1 MLIKL
6 VTYFMSTIRNSKFA
20 RAISGFVG
28 LSTALVMV
36 GGAAVMPASALTIA
50 ELQAQIL
57 ALQAQLT
64 SLQGGSTASCAYTF
78 ATNLKQGSTGTDV
91 MNLQKVL
98 NMNAATQVSS
108 SGAGSPGN
116 ETSYFGPATKAAVIK
131 FQNMYASDIL
141 TPVGLTAGTGF
152 VGASTR
158 AKLNGICTST
168 TTTTTTTPTAGTGLT
183 VAAATQPANSLAP
196 QSTARIPFTKVTF
209 TAGNDGDV
217 TVSGITVERGGLAQD
232 AVFSGIV
239 LMDENDTQWGIAKT
253 LNSNHQATVGDSFV
267 VKKGTSRT
275 MTIAGNMASSLSSYA
290 GQIVSLSVVG
300 VNTSATVTGSL
311 PISGAQH
318 TINSTLSTGSVT
330 MARGS
335 DDPGSSQTK
344 EIGTTGYT
352 FSSVKVTAG
361 SAEKVYLKS
370 IRWNQTGSAGSG
382 DLANL
387 KTYVDGTAYDM
398 TASSDGKYYTTVFSG
413 NGILIDKGFTKDAS
427 VRGDITGGSGRT
439 VDFDIAKRTDVG
451 LKGETYGYGIIPPQT
466 GSSVPTADTSAYSS
480 SEDPWY
486 DASQVTVS
494 AGTITVSTDSSVAAQ
509 NIAINLSNQPL
520 GGYSVEVRGEPV
532 TVSSIK
538 FNLSTTTSITNVSL
552 VDGTGKVL
560 AGPLDTAGTAAAA
573 LAFTDAVTFPVG
585 TTKVQLKGKLS
596 TSWYNNATVAAS
608 TTPSTDWTSS
618 TGQTTGNSITLS
630 PTSALTSNTMTVK
643 SGALTV
649 NVSTQPVAQNV
660 VAGASQF
667 TFANYIFDAS
677 QSGEDVRITSIP
689 LYNDGTGTATDLTSC
704 QLYDGATSVTTGSNI
719 KNPTAF
725 ASTTSMTFDGSG
737 LTISKG
743 TSKTLA
749 LKCNV
754 KSGTTSTYWWG
765 IDAGQ
770 NSSFTGATGLSSGQT
785 IAETFTDANGQVMT
799 AVAGG
804 SYTVVADSSAS
815 YNYKAAQAGTNVT
828 LGALRFTANASEDI
842 TLKQIALELGNT
854 ASNSPSD
861 LVGQKATLWDGSTKV
876 GEAQFGLA
884 SADNATSTLT
894 TTVVIPKGETKTI
907 VVKGDLSAH
916 DTVNGTPGAFLSV
929 TYDGDNNGLNG
940 NYATGNDSGST
951 ISGGTTSDVTT
962 NGVRIFRTV
971 PTVAVT
977 SNGGTG
983 TLQAGADLFKFTVTN
998 PNSRDVVFYKFTF
1011 STATSG
1017 ANVNGFT
1024 LYGDSVAFN
1033 SEVTLTTTAQDL
1045 ELTGTGTSQAQVVPA
1060 NGSKTYVLKASSV
1073 ANPSTSVIDSITLA
1087 LLADTSYPSLAGLMG
1102 TVTTVDAGSVNT
1114 DNIIWS
1120 PFSTTTPEATAATQ
1134 NNLDW
1139 TNGYGLPGFP
1149 SNAAFPTQTWTS
1161 AN

>member
-1 MLIKL
+1 
-6 VTYFMSTIRNSKFA
+6 MSTIRNSKFA

-50 ELQAQIL
+50 ELQAQIQ
-57 ALQAQLT
+57 ALQAQLA
-64 SLQGGSTASCAYTF
+64 SLQGPSTASCAYTF

-98 NMNAATQVSS
+98 NMNAATKVAST
-108 SGAGSPGN
+108 GAGSPGN
-116 ETSYFGPATKAAVIK
+116 ETSTFGPATKAAVIK
-131 FQNMYASDIL
+131 FQNTYASEVL

-152 VGASTR
+152 VGAATR
-158 AKLNGICTST
+158 AKLNTICAGAPTAP
-168 TTTTTTTPTAGTGLT
+168 TTTTPTTAGTGLT

-267 VKKGTSRT
+267 VKKGSSRT

-290 GQIVSLSVVG
+290 GQIVSLSIVG

-330 MARGS
+330 MSRGS

-344 EIGTTGYT
+344 EIGTTGYI
-352 FSSVKVTAG
+352 FSSVKITAG

-398 TASSDGKYYTTVFSG
+398 TASSDGKYYTAVFPG
-413 NGILIDKGFTKDAS
+413 NGLLIDKGFTKDAS
-427 VRGDITGGSGRT
+427 VKGDITGGSGRT
-439 VDFDIAKRTDVG
+439 VDFDVAKRTDIG

-466 GSSVPTADTSAYSS
+466 GSSVPTADTAAFSS

-486 DASQVTVS
+486 DAAQVTVS
-494 AGTITVSTDSSVAAQ
+494 AGTITVSTDSTVAAQ
-509 NIAINLSNQPL
+509 NIAINLTNQPL
-520 GGYSVEVRGEPV
+520 GGYSVEVRGEPI

-538 FNLSTTTSITNVSL
+538 FNLSTTTSITNVTL
-552 VDGTGKVL
+552 VDGTGKIL

-596 TSWYNNATVAAS
+596 TSFYNNATVAAS
-608 TTPSTDWTSS
+608 TTPSTDWTSV
-618 TGQTTGNSITLS
+618 TGQTTGNTITLS
-630 PTSALTSNTMTVK
+630 PASALTSNTMTVK

-660 VAGASQF
+660 VAGANQF

-677 QSGEDVRITSIP
+677 QSGEDVRITTIP
-689 LYNDGTGTATDLTSC
+689 LYFDTNGTRTDLTSC
-704 QLYDGATSVTTGSNI
+704 QLYDGSSSVTTGSNI
-719 KNPTAF
+719 KNPATTDTAS
-725 ASTTSMTFDGSG
+725 STNMTFDGTG

-749 LKCNV
+749 MKCNV
-754 KSGTTSTYWWG
+754 KSGVTSLYWWG

-770 NSSFTGATGLSSGQT
+770 NSSFTGVTGLSSGQT
-785 IAETFTDANGQVMT
+785 IAESFTDANGQVMT

-804 SYTVVADSSAS
+804 SYTVTADSSAS

-828 LGALRFTANASEDI
+828 LGAFRFTASVSEDI
-842 TLKQIALELGNT
+842 TLKQIALQLANT
-854 ASNSPSD
+854 ASNSPAD
-861 LVGQKATLWDGSTKV
+861 LVGQKMTLWDGLTKV

-884 SADNATSTLT
+884 GADNATSTLT
-894 TTVVIPKGETKTI
+894 TTVTIPKGETKTI
-907 VVKGDLSAH
+907 VVKGDLSAQ
-916 DTVNGTPGAFLSV
+916 DAVNGTPGAFLSV
-929 TYDGDNNGLNG
+929 TYDGNNNGLNG
-940 NYATGNDSGST
+940 NYGTGVDSGST

-983 TLQAGADLFKFTVTN
+983 TLQAGADLYKFTVTN
-998 PNSRDVVFYKFTF
+998 PNNRDAVFYKFTF

-1060 NGSKTYVLKASSV
+1060 NSSKTYILKASSV

-1087 LLADTSYPSLAGLMG
+1087 LLADTSYPSLSGLMG
-1102 TVTTVDAGSVNT
+1102 TVITVEAGSANT

-1139 TNGYGLPGFP
+1139 TNGYGMPGFP

>member
-1 MLIKL
+1 
-6 VTYFMSTIRNSKFA
+6 MSTIRNSKFA

-36 GGAAVMPASALTIA
+36 GGAAVMPAQALTVA

-64 SLQGGSTASCAYTF
+64 SLQGPSTASCAYTF

-98 NMNAATQVSS
+98 NMNAATKVAS

-116 ETSYFGPATKAAVIK
+116 ETSTFGPATKAAVIK
-131 FQNMYASDIL
+131 FQDMYASEVL
-141 TPVGLTAGTGF
+141 TPVGLSKGTGF
-152 VGASTR
+152 VGAATR
-158 AKLNGICTST
+158 AKLNTVCTST
-168 TTTTTTTPTAGTGLT
+168 TTTTTTTTTTAGTGLS

-330 MARGS
+330 MSRGS

-398 TASSDGKYYTTVFSG
+398 TASSDGKYYTAVFSG
-413 NGILIDKGFTKDAS
+413 NGLLIDKGFTKDAS
-427 VRGDITGGSGRT
+427 VRGDIVGGSGRT
-439 VDFDIAKRTDVG
+439 VDFDVAKRTDIG

-466 GSSVPTADTSAYSS
+466 GSTDPTDDTAAFSS
-480 SEDPWY
+480 TEDPWY
-486 DASQVTVS
+486 DAAQVTVS
-494 AGTITVSTDSSVAAQ
+494 AGTITVSTDSTVAAQ
-509 NIAINLSNQPL
+509 NIAINLPNQPL

-538 FNLSTTTSITNVSL
+538 FNISTTTSITNVTL

-560 AGPLDTAGTAAAA
+560 AGPIDTAGTAAAA
-573 LAFTDAVTFPVG
+573 LPFTDAVTFPVG

-608 TTPSTDWTSS
+608 TTPSTDWTSV

-630 PTSALTSNTMTVK
+630 PASALTSNTMTVK

-677 QSGEDVRITSIP
+677 QSGEDVRITTIP
-689 LYNDGTGTATDLTSC
+689 LYFDTTGTRTDLTNC

-719 KNPTAF
+719 KNPATGDTA
-725 ASTTSMTFDGSG
+725 SSTSMTFDGSG

-749 LKCNV
+749 MKCNV

-804 SYTVVADSSAS
+804 SYTVTADSAAT
-815 YNYKAAQAGTNVT
+815 YNYRAVKAGTNVT
-828 LGALRFTANASEDI
+828 LGALRFTANNSENI
-842 TLKQIALELGNT
+842 TLKQIALQLGNT
-854 ASNSPSD
+854 ASNSPAD
-861 LVGQKATLWDGSTKV
+861 LVGQKMTLWDGSTQV
-876 GEAQFGLA
+876 GSAQFGL
-884 SADNATSTLT
+884 SDADYATSTLT
-894 TTVVIPKGETKTI
+894 TTVTIPKGETKTI

-929 TYDGDNNGLNG
+929 TYDGSNNGLNG

-962 NGVRIFRTV
+962 NGVRIFRNV
-971 PTVAVT
+971 PTLAVT
-977 SNGGTG
+977 STS
-983 TLQAGADLFKFTVTN
+983 GALTPNTDLYKFTVTN
-998 PNSRDVVFYKFTF
+998 PDSSRDMVVKKFTF
-1011 STATSG
+1011 SIATTGG
-1017 ANVNGFT
+1017 ASTGFT
-1024 LYGDSVAFN
+1024 LYGDGIAANGTAVNATGAAG
-1033 SEVTLTTTAQDL
+1033 SEVVEIYFNGTSSTTAA
-1045 ELTGTGTSQAQVVPA
+1045 SIVPA
-1060 NGSKTYVLKASSV
+1060 GSSKTYALRVATVVDTASVSE
-1073 ANPSTSVIDSITLA
+1073 TLSIA
-1087 LLADTSYPSLAGLMG
+1087 LSADTAYPSLANLMG
-1102 TVTTVDAGSVNT
+1102 TLAQLDAAATTA
-1114 DNIIWS
+1114 DNIAWS
-1120 PFSTTTPEATAATQ
+1120 PFSTTTPEATVATES
-1134 NNLDW
+1134 NLDW

-1149 SNAAFPTQTWTS
+1149 SVGTDLPTQTFTR